1 MPDTRPSAFHVVGDV
16 MQAVVIPLGA
26 GQEIQAEPGALLYMA
41 GDVEMD
47 SSMRGGLWG
56 GLKRMVGGESL
67 FMTRF
72 RSRSQGQVAFAAP
85 HPGKLKQIDL
95 AGGASWLCQR
105 DSFLCATAGIEM
117 GIAFTKKFGAGLFGG
132 EGFIL
137 QRITGNGTAFIHGGG
152 NFIEFDLVAGQ
163 TLRVDTGCIVAFEE
177 TVQYDIQF
185 VGRLQERALR
195 RGGAVPGHP
204 VRPRQVRA
212 ADAPLLAP
220 GRPDHGAHAGRHR
233 WRGRRRRHAARHRQH
248 LRRTRIGEA
257 GGAYAAPG
265 LGRPAVSASGRPG
278 RRLTRRSSRSS

>member
-1 MPDTRPSAFHVVGDV
+1 MNCHNCGRAMAPDARFCAACGTAAGAAVADTRPSAFHVVGDV

-47 SSMRGGLWG
+47 SNMKGGLWG

-85 HPGKLKQIDL
+85 YPGKLKQIEL
-95 AGGASWLCQR
+95 AGGAQWLCQR
-105 DSFLCATAGIEM
+105 DSFLCATAGIEI
-117 GIAFTKKFGAGLFGG
+117 GIAFAKRFGAGLFGG

-137 QRITGNGTAFIHGGG
+137 QRIGGNGTAFIHGGG
-152 NFIEFDLVAGQ
+152 NFIEFELVAGQ

-185 VGRLQERALR
+185 VGGFKNTLFGGEGLFLATLSGPGKCVLQTLPFSRL
-195 RGGAVPGHP
+195 
-204 VRPRQVRA
+204 
-212 ADAPLLAP
+212 
-220 GRPDHGAHAGRHR
+220 AGRIMGLSR
-233 WRGRRRRHAARHRQH
+233 EGSGGVAGVGGT
-248 LRRTRIGEA
+248 LRDIGNIF
-257 GGAYAAPG
+257 GGNE
-265 LGRPAVSASGRPG
+265 
-278 RRLTRRSSRSS
+278 